1 MAVLSLNLNSL
12 PLGFR
17 FRPSDAELVNYYL
30 KYKINGRDDKVK
42 VIREIDVCKWEPWDL
57 PEELDGTKPGQ
68 GAFVLCRLFKKQD
81 ESIERP
87 NCDEAEATVSSPTTA
102 LSSPEVTQS
111 DQILN
116 EASPQNATISGVV
129 APVEFPSCSV
139 GVSDGGDQ
147 TVDLPASAEEE
158 LNLEDA
164 LNWFFDSPPKSHYEL
179 FPPVHE
185 QVQEALRSSS
195 MFYHGNNELSSSNRR
210 MQSHNG
216 GNETDADTT
225 EFINSILKQPDEH
238 LYEVPSV
245 QDISSFPSESLFSGS
260 LLNVVNDTESYS
272 GSDFDLDPIT
282 IEQGFQGAVFPEGN
296 IGDEPSSTLLSDSN
310 AHQQAIY
317 QGFLQNGS
325 YTRQSL
331 ASTST
336 MDQLNNL
343 NNPSN
348 GTNEVG
354 GGDIDWDG
362 IRIRVHNPQ
371 NQRFGRNLNIQGD
384 APRRLRLQCKLQVQ
398 PVQLST
404 KSEDF
409 SFGEGELESECMVTK
424 EIKVSETNA
433 MDEGSYTNAMD
444 ERLKPTLVKVS
455 ETNKFSGE
463 LIPNNG
469 TAVKNNR
476 SMLSK
481 VSFMLSNASS
491 ACNSTWSITMFRVT
505 IDVSS
510 YYMFRLNPILPKIGA
525 ILSSDDQN
533 VGTKTFDGA
542 TFHQQTYRE
551 QLLSSAQQDKDW
563 LITIRRQIH
572 ENPELRFEEL
582 NTCALNR
589 NELDKLGISYT
600 YPLSKTGIVA
610 QTGSVHLL
618 LLLFERVEWGHKS
631 KVDGKMH
638 GCGHDANTTMLLG
651 AAKLLNERKHLL
663 NVD

>member
-57 PEELDGTKPGQ
+57 PGLSIIENEDPEWFFFCPLDRKYPNGSRQNRATSAGYWKATGKDRKIKSGQSLIGMKKTLVFYTGRAPKGKRTNWVMHEYRATEEELDGTKPGQ
-68 GAFVLCRLFKKQD
+68 SAFVLCHLFKKQD

-87 NCDEAEATVSSPTTA
+87 NSDEAEATVSSPTTA

-111 DQILN
+111 DQLLT
-116 EASPQNATISGVV
+116 EASPQNATISGVE

-147 TVDLPASAEEE
+147 TVDLPASPEE

-164 LNWFFDSPPKSHYEL
+164 LNWLFDSPPKAHYEL

-185 QVQEALRSSS
+185 QVQEALGSSS
-195 MFYHGNNELSSSNRR
+195 MFYHGNNELSSSNRG

-260 LLNVVNDTESYS
+260 LLNVINDTESYS
-272 GSDFDLDPIT
+272 GSDFDLEPIR
-282 IEQGFQGAVFPEGN
+282 IEQGFQGAAFPERN
-296 IGDEPSSTLLSDSN
+296 IDEMPSSTLLYDSN
-310 AHQQAIY
+310 AHQQPIY
-317 QGFLQNGS
+317 RGVLQNGS
-325 YTRQSL
+325 YKRQSL

-348 GTNEVG
+348 DTNEGG

-362 IRIRVHNPQ
+362 IRIR
-371 NQRFGRNLNIQGD
+371 R
-384 APRRLRLQCKLQVQ
+384 KLQVQ
-398 PVQLST
+398 PVQFSA

-409 SFGEGELESECMVTK
+409 SFGEGELESECIVTK

-455 ETNKFSGE
+455 ETNKFSEE

-476 SMLSK
+476 SMFSK
-481 VSFMLSNASS
+481 VSFMFSKASS
-491 ACNSTWSITMFRVT
+491 A
-505 IDVSS
+505 
-510 YYMFRLNPILPKIGA
+510 LPKIGA
-525 ILSSDDQN
+525 TLSGDDQN
-533 VGTKTFDGA
+533 VGTKTFVGV
-542 TFHQQTYRE
+542 RE
-551 QLLSSAQQDKDW
+551 ARTLDLR
-563 LITIRRQIH
+563 IT
-572 ENPELRFEEL
+572 L
-582 NTCALNR
+582 
-589 NELDKLGISYT
+589 KL
-600 YPLSKTGIVA
+600 
-610 QTGSVHLL
+610 
-618 LLLFERVEWGHKS
+618 
-631 KVDGKMH
+631 
-638 GCGHDANTTMLLG
+638 
-651 AAKLLNERKHLL
+651 
-663 NVD
+663 

>member
-1 MAVLSLNLNSL
+1 MQS
-12 PLGFR
+12 
-17 FRPSDAELVNYYL
+17 
-30 KYKINGRDDKVK
+30 
-42 VIREIDVCKWEPWDL
+42 
-57 PEELDGTKPGQ
+57 
-68 GAFVLCRLFKKQD
+68 AFVLCRLFKKQD

-87 NCDEAEATVSSPTTA
+87 NSDEAEATVSSPTTA

-111 DQILN
+111 DQLLT

-147 TVDLPASAEEE
+147 TVDLPASPEEE

-164 LNWFFDSPPKSHYEL
+164 LNWLFDSPPKAHYEL

-185 QVQEALRSSS
+185 QVQEALGSSS
-195 MFYHGNNELSSSNRR
+195 MFYHGNNELSSSNRG

-272 GSDFDLDPIT
+272 GSDFDLEPIR
-282 IEQGFQGAVFPEGN
+282 IEQGFQGAAFPEGN
-296 IGDEPSSTLLSDSN
+296 IDEMLSSTLLYDSN
-310 AHQQAIY
+310 AHQQPIY
-317 QGFLQNGS
+317 RGGLQNGS

-348 GTNEVG
+348 DKNEGG

-371 NQRFGRNLNIQGD
+371 NQRFGRNLNTQGD
-384 APRRLRLQCKLQVQ
+384 APRRLHLQRKLQVQ
-398 PVQLST
+398 PVQFST

-409 SFGEGELESECMVTK
+409 SFGEGELESECIVTK
-424 EIKVSETNA
+424 ENKVSETNA

-455 ETNKFSGE
+455 ETNKFSE
-463 LIPNNG
+463 EPIPNNG

-476 SMLSK
+476 SMFSK
-481 VSFMLSNASS
+481 VSFMFSKASS
-491 ACNSTWSITMFRVT
+491 ACNSTWPITMFRVA
-505 IDVSS
+505 VLAVL
-510 YYMFRLNPILPKIGA
+510 FAVLVRRCC
-525 ILSSDDQN
+525 
-533 VGTKTFDGA
+533 
-542 TFHQQTYRE
+542 TY
-551 QLLSSAQQDKDW
+551 
-563 LITIRRQIH
+563 
-572 ENPELRFEEL
+572 FF
-582 NTCALNR
+582 
-589 NELDKLGISYT
+589 LDT
-600 YPLSKTGIVA
+600 A
-610 QTGSVHLL
+610 
-618 LLLFERVEWGHKS
+618 
-631 KVDGKMH
+631 
-638 GCGHDANTTMLLG
+638 
-651 AAKLLNERKHLL
+651 
-663 NVD
+663 

>member
-57 PEELDGTKPGQ
+57 PGLSIIENEDPEWFFFCPLDRKYPNGSRQNRATSAGYWKATGKDRKIKSGQSLIGMKKTLVFYTGRAPKGKRTNWVMHEYRATEEELDGTKPGQ
-68 GAFVLCRLFKKQD
+68 SAFVLCRLFKKQD

-87 NCDEAEATVSSPTTA
+87 NSDEAEATVSSPTTA

-111 DQILN
+111 DQLLT

-147 TVDLPASAEEE
+147 TVDLPASPEEE

-164 LNWFFDSPPKSHYEL
+164 LNWLFDSPPKAHYEL

-185 QVQEALRSSS
+185 QVQEALGSSS
-195 MFYHGNNELSSSNRR
+195 MFYHGNNELSSSNRG

-272 GSDFDLDPIT
+272 GSDFDLEPIR
-282 IEQGFQGAVFPEGN
+282 IEQGFQGAAFPEGN
-296 IGDEPSSTLLSDSN
+296 IDEMLSSTLLYDSN
-310 AHQQAIY
+310 AHQQPIY
-317 QGFLQNGS
+317 RGGLQNGS

-348 GTNEVG
+348 DKNEGG

-371 NQRFGRNLNIQGD
+371 NQRFGRNLNTQGD
-384 APRRLRLQCKLQVQ
+384 APRRLHLQRKLQVQ
-398 PVQLST
+398 PVQFST

-409 SFGEGELESECMVTK
+409 SFGEGELESECIVTK
-424 EIKVSETNA
+424 ENKVSETNA

-455 ETNKFSGE
+455 ETNKFSE
-463 LIPNNG
+463 EPIPNNG

-476 SMLSK
+476 SMFSK
-481 VSFMLSNASS
+481 VSFMFSKASS
-491 ACNSTWSITMFRVT
+491 ACNSTWPITMFRVA
-505 IDVSS
+505 VLAVL
-510 YYMFRLNPILPKIGA
+510 FAVLVRRCC
-525 ILSSDDQN
+525 
-533 VGTKTFDGA
+533 
-542 TFHQQTYRE
+542 TY
-551 QLLSSAQQDKDW
+551 
-563 LITIRRQIH
+563 
-572 ENPELRFEEL
+572 FF
-582 NTCALNR
+582 
-589 NELDKLGISYT
+589 LDT
-600 YPLSKTGIVA
+600 A
-610 QTGSVHLL
+610 
-618 LLLFERVEWGHKS
+618 
-631 KVDGKMH
+631 
-638 GCGHDANTTMLLG
+638 
-651 AAKLLNERKHLL
+651 
-663 NVD
+663 